1 MALMMPTAHPEVN
14 AELSAYAI
22 DLTPVT
28 NGECEKFLKATGY
41 KPRQNMNFLKHW
53 VDGTPGKS

>member
-1 MALMMPTAHPEVN
+1 MVTMALMMPTAH

-28 NGECEKFLKATGY
+28 NGEYEKFLNATGY

-53 VDGTPGKS
+53 VDGTPSKS